1 MVESYL
7 YGGFA
12 AEGPG
17 GYDDAYV
24 LSLPSFKWINV
35 FDTGNGTTP
44 FPHGACSANVINQDQ
59 MLIVGGWFT
68 NSSYTDC
75 DAPGSQ
81 GQHNSKL
88 GMLYAQGRTYLI
100 VNHSEPRI
108 QRRKECLMGQVGPL
122 GDQILC
128 AHACCFGHRWRV
140 SALHFYHAKC
150 ESNVF

>member
-1 MVESYL
+1 MTSPHTTCEQQHLTLRIRLTVDSYL

-35 FDTGNGTTP
+35 FNTGNGTTP
-44 FPHGACSANVINQDQ
+44 FPHGACSASVIHRDQ

-68 NSSYTDC
+68 DSSYTDC
-75 DAPGSQ
+75 DAPNSQ

-88 GMLYAQGRTYLI
+88 SNSQLRDWSNLT
-100 VNHSEPRI
+100 
-108 QRRKECLMGQVGPL
+108 
-122 GDQILC
+122 
-128 AHACCFGHRWRV
+128 AC
-140 SALHFYHAKC
+140 
-150 ESNVF
+150 